1 MHETIYNAS
10 WEDLIPSQ
18 LVQDKRM
25 AALAEVIAE
34 QKRRIAGEIW
44 RTRVWGNIDRLP
56 EEILDILAYD
66 LKIDWWD
73 VSYSVQQKRQLIK
86 DSWFVHRKIGTPA
99 AVETAISAIYENSQV
114 VEWFE
119 YGGEPGYFKILIDA
133 TYQNVEQ
140 EKNQRVLE
148 RVNYYKNVRS
158 WLDGVEYFAQP
169 SGTAAVYA
177 GCAVAGIGTQIHVEV
192 KVYGLG

>member
-1 MHETIYNAS
+1 MPETIYNAS

-73 VSYSVQQKRQLIK
+73 VSYSIQQKRQLIK

-114 VEWFE
+114 SEWFE

-133 TYQNVEQ
+133 TYQDVDQ
-140 EKNQRVLE
+140 EKNKRVIE

-169 SGTAAVYA
+169 SGTAKVYA
-177 GCAVAGIGTQIHVEV
+177 GCALAAISAQIHAEV
-192 KVYGLG
+192 KVYGMG